1 MNIHATPPNRFY
13 PQQEPQRSLTEKG
26 EGRRYKETCT
36 LPPTPLLPPYPQ
48 TGGYCRCL
56 KPSHLSKPSLP
67 WLGTAQHPPGEVPN
81 PQASS
86 KFIHSTR
93 VARAYHSTWQDFI
106 PAPSE
111 DIKGFSNSTQEMSL
125 AHPLLM
131 QHFWPFISE
140 SQKQQHPALSQL
152 HHP

>member
-1 MNIHATPPNRFY
+1 MKNTHTRDRILSLEAKALVGACCAATQSSNEYSCNPPNRFY
-13 PQQEPQRSLTEKG
+13 PQQEPQRFLTEKG

-93 VARAYHSTWQDFI
+93 VARAYHSAWQDFI
-106 PAPSE
+106 PVPSE
-111 DIKGFSNSTQEMSL
+111 DIKGFSNS
-125 AHPLLM
+125 AHRR
-131 QHFWPFISE
+131 
-140 SQKQQHPALSQL
+140 
-152 HHP
+152 